1 MENLAQKEK
10 VYNRWIIALSIAI
23 PVAVAFLFTIRI
35 PNVSR
40 LGFLPPTYA
49 AINALTAILLFSA
62 VIQIKKGNRKLHER
76 YIKICI
82 VLSVIFLV
90 LYVLYHATSDS
101 TKFGDANLDGIVSE
115 AESAAVG
122 IYKYI
127 YYFILISHILLSIG
141 VIPFVLVTYVR
152 AMLGKFAL
160 HRKIARITFPI
171 WLYVAV
177 TGVIVYFM
185 IFPYYPA

>member
-1 MENLAQKEK
+1 M
-10 VYNRWIIALSIAI
+10 
-23 PVAVAFLFTIRI
+23 LF
-35 PNVSR
+35 N
-40 LGFLPPTYA
+40 
-49 AINALTAILLFSA
+49 
-62 VIQIKKGNRKLHER
+62 
-76 YIKICI
+76 
-82 VLSVIFLV
+82 
-90 LYVLYHATSDS
+90 S
-101 TKFGDANLDGIVSE
+101 TKFGDANLDGVVSD

-122 IYKYI
+122 VFKYI

-152 AMLGKFAL
+152 AMLGKYAM